1 MGSLCQPRR
10 LAAAGLVIG
19 LAILADPNDV
29 RAEWPKLWR
38 SSKPKIAVA
47 TSEPSRTANGVV
59 AQPSAVRHTV
69 HQTTMPKPSVTPAA
83 AATQKSVPYEE
94 VFEVPAK
101 TRRPESVDPCDDLSD
116 AATPGMTLDALA
128 SLALE
133 QNPRLAKVSFAVEAA
148 RGRAYQAGL
157 YPNPLVALTW
167 DELNDRTGP
176 SGVNTLP
183 LVTQE
188 LVMGRKLKLSR
199 AAAEREVEQ
208 ASWGVMAE
216 RYAMLAEIRAA
227 YFDALALQER
237 VRMLCEIRRYG
248 RDITKTV
255 RSLRDDAKQLADID
269 VLPVEAELLR
279 YEADVESTQ
288 AEKAAAYKRLAAL
301 LGIHR
306 LAITKVAGH
315 FEDYSF
321 PDYDAESTPL
331 YVLSVHPEIQTAQ
344 WGVEKAKFV
353 VQRAKAEPIPNLSV
367 NGGYVRQNQNR
378 SDDYTLGVSA
388 SIPLWN
394 KNQGNIRAAEAEL
407 CAAMQEVGRIEN
419 DLTERVATALREFAA
434 ARKRAE
440 KYEAVVGKA
449 EQAQSIANED
459 QRRNLSPLMVLELQ
473 RSLRQARLERLKSL
487 GDAWKAAARISGM
500 TIEDN
505 WPPAPTRPA
514 DVPPAPAAVPQ

>member
-1 MGSLCQPRR
+1 MGIYGQATRFV
-10 LAAAGLVIG
+10 AAGLS
-19 LAILADPNDV
+19 LAFLAAPSGV
-29 RAEWPKLWR
+29 QAEWPRLWR
-38 SSKPKIAVA
+38 SSKPKVTVASAETKRATSGRLSTVETAVA
-47 TSEPSRTANGVV
+47 
-59 AQPSAVRHTV
+59 
-69 HQTTMPKPSVTPAA
+69 
-83 AATQKSVPYEE
+83 QKAVPYEE
-94 VFEVPAK
+94 EIAAPKAVRRAEAVEV
-101 TRRPESVDPCDDLSD
+101 EPCDDPAE
-116 AATPGMTLDALA
+116 AAVNGVALEA
-128 SLALE
+128 LVAIALE
-133 QNPRLAKVSFAVEAA
+133 QNPRLAKVTFGVEAA

-157 YPNPLVALTW
+157 YPNPLVELKW
-167 DELNDRTGP
+167 DELGDRQSR

-216 RYAMLAEIRAA
+216 RYAMLSEIRVA
-227 YFDALALQER
+227 YFDVLALQER
-237 VRMLCEIRRYG
+237 VRLLCEIRRYG

-301 LGIHR
+301 LGVHR
-306 LAITKVAGH
+306 LAITQVAGR

-321 PDYDAESTPL
+321 PDYDVESTPL
-331 YVLSVHPEIQTAQ
+331 YVLSVHPEIQQAQ
-344 WGVEKAKFV
+344 WGIEKAKFV

-378 SDDYTLGVSA
+378 SDDYVLGVSA
-388 SIPLWN
+388 SIPLFN

-407 CAAMQEVGRIEN
+407 SAAMQEVGRIEN
-419 DLTERVATALREFAA
+419 DLTDRVAIALREFAA

-440 KYEAVVGKA
+440 KYQAVVSKA
-449 EQAQSIANED
+449 EQAQTIATED

-473 RSLRQARLERLKSL
+473 RSLRQARLEQLKSL
-487 GDAWKAAARISGM
+487 GDAWKAAATISGL

-505 WPPAPTRPA
+505 WPPAPKRST
-514 DVPPAPAAVPQ
+514 DVPPAPAADPTRP

>member
-1 MGSLCQPRR
+1 MGTRCFARR
-10 LAAAGLVIG
+10 LAACVLSLG
-19 LAILADPNDV
+19 LAILADSPVV
-29 RAEWPKLWR
+29 RADWPKLWR
-38 SSKPKIAVA
+38 SSKPKVTVA
-47 TSEPSRTANGVV
+47 G
-59 AQPSAVRHTV
+59 QPSAVRHAV
-69 HQTTMPKPSVTPAA
+69 HAATTSNPSVTPAS
-83 AATQKSVPYEE
+83 ATAQKSAPYEE
-94 VFEVPAK
+94 VLGVPGK
-101 TRRPESVDPCDDLSD
+101 PRRMEPVDPCDDPEE

-128 SLALE
+128 ALALE
-133 QNPRLAKVSFAVEAA
+133 QNPRLAKVTFGVEAA

-167 DELNDRTGP
+167 DELGDKTGP

-183 LVTQE
+183 LITQE
-188 LVMGRKLKLSR
+188 IVMGRKLKLSR

-216 RYAMLAEIRAA
+216 RYAMLSEIRAA

-237 VRMLCEIRRYG
+237 VRLLCDIRRYG

-301 LGIHR
+301 LGVHR
-306 LAITKVAGH
+306 LSITKVAGR

-321 PDYDAESTPL
+321 PDYDTESTPQ

-344 WGVEKAKFV
+344 WGVEKAKLV

-394 KNQGNIRAAEAEL
+394 RNQGHIRAAEAEL
-407 CAAMQEVGRIEN
+407 CAAMQEVGRVEN
-419 DLTERVATALREFAA
+419 DLTARVAIALREFAA

-440 KYEAVVGKA
+440 RYQSVVGKA
-449 EQAQSIANED
+449 EQAQNIATED

-487 GDAWKAAARISGM
+487 GDAWKAAATISGL
-500 TIEDN
+500 TIEDH
-505 WPPAPTRPA
+505 WPSAPAKP
-514 DVPPAPAAVPQ
+514 DNVPPAPAVDGAKP

>member
-1 MGSLCQPRR
+1 MGTRCLARR
-10 LAAAGLVIG
+10 LAACVLTLG
-19 LAILADPNDV
+19 LAILADAPGV
-29 RAEWPKLWR
+29 RADWPKLWR
-38 SSKPKIAVA
+38 SSKPKVTVA
-47 TSEPSRTANGVV
+47 SRAPSRTVSDAA
-59 AQPSAVRHTV
+59 AQPSVARHAVHAA
-69 HQTTMPKPSVTPAA
+69 TTPKPSVTPASA
-83 AATQKSVPYEE
+83 QKSVPYEE
-94 VFEVPAK
+94 VLEMPAGPRRTK
-101 TRRPESVDPCDDLSD
+101 TVDPCDDPD
-116 AATPGMTLDALA
+116 EATTPGMTLDALIA
-128 SLALE
+128 LGLE
-133 QNPRLAKVSFAVEAA
+133 QNPRLAKVSFGVEAA

-167 DELNDRTGP
+167 DELGDKTGP

-216 RYAMLAEIRAA
+216 RYAMLSEIRAA
-227 YFDALALQER
+227 YFDVLALQER
-237 VRMLCEIRRYG
+237 VRLLCEVRRYG
-248 RDITKTV
+248 RDATKTV
-255 RSLRDDAKQLADID
+255 RSLRDEAKQLADID

-301 LGIHR
+301 VGVNRMTI
-306 LAITKVAGH
+306 AKVAGH
-315 FEDYSF
+315 LGDYSL
-321 PDYDAESTPL
+321 PDYDAESTPP
-331 YVLSVHPEIQTAQ
+331 YVLSVHPEIQQAQ

-353 VQRAKAEPIPNLSV
+353 VQRAKAEPIPNVSV

-378 SDDYTLGVSA
+378 SNDYTLGVSA

-394 KNQGNIRAAEAEL
+394 KNQGNIRATEAEL
-407 CAAMQEVGRIEN
+407 CAAMQEVGRVEN
-419 DLTERVATALREFAA
+419 DLTDRVATALREFAA

-440 KYEAVVGKA
+440 KYQAVVDKA
-449 EQAQSIANED
+449 EEAQTIATED

-473 RSLRQARLERLKSL
+473 RSLRQANLERLKSL
-487 GDAWKAAARISGM
+487 GDAWKAAATISGL

-505 WPPAPTRPA
+505 WPPAPTKPA
-514 DVPPAPAAVPQ
+514 DVPPAPAAAPR